1 MKITIKNIS
10 DRPQVLDLTKIIS
23 FKTVISSER
32 SYSLNLRED
41 KVTLIN
47 EFLKDNEIFEVL
59 GNEKKIELIKEEKK
73 EEEVKLEEPKVELEK
88 SEKIKDE
95 ESEKEIEEI
104 KITSKKK
111 SSSKKKSK

>member
-47 EFLKDNEIFEVL
+47 EYLKDNKIFEVL

-73 EEEVKLEEPKVELEK
+73 EEVKLEEPKIELEK
-88 SEKIKDE
+88 FEKIKDE
-95 ESEKEIEEI
+95 ESEKEIEEV

>member
-47 EFLKDNEIFEVL
+47 EYLKDNKIFEVL
-59 GNEKKIELIKEEKK
+59 GNEKKIELIKEE
-73 EEEVKLEEPKVELEK
+73 VKLEEPKVELEK
-88 SEKIKDE
+88 PEEIKDE
-95 ESEKEIEEI
+95 ESEKEVEEV